1 MSLLVY
7 TMVNP
12 ATRDAVTKFA
22 LSSQTE
28 RHHFNN
34 VKRDPKTGRPTVGL
48 MEGEDEAEEE
58 KVRPGEWWRLESLKG
73 ASHRAKRRIS
83 GT

>member
-34 VKRDPKTGRPTVGL
+34 VKRSEDGSTDGEL